1 MIDNDFI
8 GIFDNV
14 VDEAYCKKVIQ
25 HFESVKTI
33 HRSAHE
39 NVSHLQKDTEMYFL
53 ATETDS
59 TIIDFNQQILE
70 DFMKGL
76 NIALAKYKKQYPIL
90 INGIKKYDLNNDV
103 KIQRTLPGQGYHIW
117 HCESS
122 SLATARRMILVF
134 LYLND
139 CKEGGETEFL
149 YQHKRISPK
158 TGRLILAPT
167 GWTHTHRGNPPLKE
181 PKYIING
188 WLEYQI

>member
-59 TIIDFNQQILE
+59 TIIDVNRQILK

-76 NIALAKYKKQYPIL
+76 TGALDLYRKKYPIL
-90 INGIKKYDLNNDV
+90 ISGVKKYDL
-103 KIQRTLPGQGYHIW
+103 K
-117 HCESS
+117 
-122 SLATARRMILVF
+122 M
-134 LYLND
+134 
-139 CKEGGETEFL
+139 K
-149 YQHKRISPK
+149 
-158 TGRLILAPT
+158 
-167 GWTHTHRGNPPLKE
+167 
-181 PKYIING
+181 
-188 WLEYQI
+188 